1 MFYNKKRWGNQN
13 VIKFIK
19 KYWDL
24 IIGFVAGVSL
34 AVLSRFKIDKITLI
48 NSILISI
55 LLSVGVL
62 KIIKETIEKTK
73 RRDTVIDKML
83 DNQTPMKAIKLASDP
98 TEDGEEVGKN
108 VIILLGVFKQFMEKL
123 KTLFDKFKGYM
134 LAICM
139 MILSIV
145 ELCGGYIN
153 DLCGGVFTVHG
164 VEVLPII
171 TLVASTVIG
180 LISNGYTKDQKEKI
194 KALMSKTSS
203 GDKNQIVANE
213 ITKTL
218 KTKESEL
225 KDLNKKL
232 ATQEKELEV
241 ITKKFDEMKNTYDA
255 KVQMNGMTPQLATSD
270 EVKSSYENMKQAKLN
285 VDAQNVEINKT
296 KAVIDTTK
304 KIGRAHV

>member
-1 MFYNKKRWGNQN
+1 M
-13 VIKFIK
+13 IKFIK

-34 AVLSRFKIDKITLI
+34 AVLSRFKIDKISLI

-83 DNQTPMKAIKLASDP
+83 DHQTPMQAIKLASDP

-123 KTLFDKFKGYM
+123 KTLFDKFKGYI

-139 MILSIV
+139 MILSMV

-194 KALMSKTSS
+194 KALMTKTSS
-203 GDKNQIVANE
+203 GAKNQIVANE

-304 KIGRAHV
+304 TMINALKSQL